1 MQIPLELQEHCY
13 RLLHAQQ
20 WAEVVQQ
27 IDDVVDE
34 AGLFSK
40 GDTDDDSS
48 EDDEGNHPTWLYNDG
63 YRWTRFYYCRPAL
76 LLHTTVVE
84 DWGYRTQDVI
94 ATNISLRNNV
104 FKNTIY
110 AHSGCFSIPVSS
122 SVDEKECEWHDFCY
136 ISIPDELVL
145 CVFFFVLLISFV
157 LYEIALDTIK

>member
-1 MQIPLELQEHCY
+1 MHYGRITSLPSELQEHCC

-34 AGLFSK
+34 AVLFSE
-40 GDTDDDSS
+40 GD
-48 EDDEGNHPTWLYNDG
+48 EDPPTWLYNDG

-145 CVFFFVLLISFV
+145 CVFFFVLLIFFV